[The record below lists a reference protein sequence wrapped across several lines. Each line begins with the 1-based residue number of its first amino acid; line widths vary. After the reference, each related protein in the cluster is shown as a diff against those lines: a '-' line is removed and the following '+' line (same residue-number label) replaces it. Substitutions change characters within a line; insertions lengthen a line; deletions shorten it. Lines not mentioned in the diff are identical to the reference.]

1 MFGIYH
7 RNRAL
12 TAITGT
18 ILVLIGI
25 GCELL
30 GDDPTPGIGDVEEI
44 AYQDHIQP
52 IFNNRCVACHGG
64 DRVESGLRLESWPSL
79 IEGSDFGEAI
89 IPFSPEQSLMIKLLT
104 RTGAAPHPSGKRELS
119 LDEVQLL
126 KRWIAEGA
134 RGPTGEVPYSDSID
148 LIYLANEGEAAVTV
162 IDVEAKL
169 VVRRVD
175 LTKHGF
181 SGRARA
187 RHIAVEP
194 DGSFWYVSVGSTRLS
209 DVQAVVKFTREN
221 QFVGQVVLDY
231 PGQLLIHPTQDV
243 LYASRQPSDLDTSRH
258 LVEIRRSD
266 MSAIQVDVTFP
277 NAYPIAIRPQGD
289 FVFSSSVD
297 VDQMVIMDVDDLNVS
312 FFDIKGVKHAFS
324 YFTMAPWG
332 VKMWGSAVRSGT
344 LTLFNTSNPN
354 RIVQHHSLRVGSDP
368 RQLTYS
374 PDARRVY
381 AAVRGSDQV
390 AVLNAVSEII
400 DGYIQHEGISSPVG
414 ISITQDG
421 RYLFVSSEN
430 PDGRYQPRFSFEGEL
445 APGTVVVIDTETLDV
460 IKIIEVGQGSA
471 ATGSRVVLPPPV
483 G

>member
-1 MFGIYH
+1 
-7 RNRAL
+7 
-12 TAITGT
+12 
-18 ILVLIGI
+18 
-25 GCELL
+25 
-30 GDDPTPGIGDVEEI
+30 
-44 AYQDHIQP
+44 
-52 IFNNRCVACHGG
+52 
-64 DRVESGLRLESWPSL
+64 
-79 IEGSDFGEAI
+79 
-89 IPFSPEQSLMIKLLT
+89 MIKLLT
-104 RTGAAPHPSGKRELS
+104 RTDADPHPSGKRELT

-126 KRWIAEGA
+126 KRWIEEGA
-134 RGPTGEVPYSDSID
+134 RGAAGEVPYSDSID
-148 LIYLANEGEAAVTV
+148 LIYVANEGEPTVTV

-181 SGRARA
+181 SDRARA
-187 RHIAVEP
+187 RHI

-209 DVQAVVKFTREN
+209 DVQAVVKFSREN
-221 QFVGQVVLDY
+221 QFVKQVVLDY

-243 LYASRQPSDLDTSRH
+243 LYASRQLSDRDTSRH

-266 MSAIQVDVTFP
+266 MSAFQVDVTFP
-277 NAYPIAIRPQGD
+277 DAYPIAIRPQGD

-297 VDQMVIMDVDDLNVS
+297 VDQMMIVDVDDLNVS

-332 VKMWGSAVRSGT
+332 VKMWGSALRSGT
-344 LTLFNTSNPN
+344 LTLFSTSNPH

-400 DGYIQHEGISSPVG
+400 DGYILRVPSGSPSRRMVNIFSSP
-414 ISITQDG
+414 
-421 RYLFVSSEN
+421 
-430 PDGRYQPRFSFEGEL
+430 
-445 APGTVVVIDTETLDV
+445 A
-460 IKIIEVGQGSA
+460 KIRMGAI
-471 ATGSRVVLPPPV
+471 SRVIHSRESWLLEQ
-483 G
+483 